1 MTNVKD
7 SLAGQLTRSGRKI
20 KNMEK
25 KGARKKVSVQQV
37 YNAVLEMDDEL
48 VVKAVKAEIDN
59 GTDPSVILNEGLIS
73 AMDEIGKRFSEG
85 TVFVPEMMMAAEAM
99 KAGVAELK
107 PLMQDIDTKSSGT
120 IVIGTV
126 KDDLHDIGK
135 NLVAMMLESGG
146 FNVIDLG
153 VDVETEKFLE
163 AAKDNNADIIC
174 MSALLTTT
182 MPAMKEVVEAIKEAG
197 LDFKTMVGGAPVTQ
211 EFADQIGATGYSADA
226 PGAV

>member
-1 MTNVKD
+1 
-7 SLAGQLTRSGRKI
+7 
-20 KNMEK
+20 MEK
-25 KGARKKVSVQQV
+25 KGARKQVSVQQV

-59 GTDPSVILNEGLIS
+59 GTDASVILNKGLIS

-85 TVFVPEMMMAAEAM
+85 TVFVPEMMMAAQAM

-107 PLMQDIDTKSSGT
+107 PLMQNIDTKSSGT

-153 VDVETEKFLE
+153 VDVETEKFLTV
-163 AAKDNNADIIC
+163 AKDNNADIIC

-182 MPAMKEVVEAIKEAG
+182 MPAMQEVVDAIKEAG

-226 PGAV
+226 PGAVEKARKLIG

>member
-1 MTNVKD
+1 M
-7 SLAGQLTRSGRKI
+7 
-20 KNMEK
+20 
-25 KGARKKVSVQQV
+25 SVQQV
-37 YNAVLEMDDEL
+37 YNAVLEMDDEI

-59 GTDPSVILNEGLIS
+59 GTDVSAILNEGLIS
-73 AMDEIGKRFSEG
+73 AMDEVGKRFSEG
-85 TVFVPEMMMAAEAM
+85 SVFVPEMMMAAQAM

-107 PLMQDIDTKSSGT
+107 PLIENVDTKSSGT

-153 VDVETEKFLE
+153 VDVEVEKFLE

-182 MPAMKEVVEAIKEAG
+182 MPAMEEVIKAVKAAG
-197 LDFKTMVGGAPVTQ
+197 LNFKTMIGGAPVTQ
-211 EFADQIGATGYSADA
+211 EFADQIGATGFSADA
-226 PGAV
+226 PSAVEKARELLG